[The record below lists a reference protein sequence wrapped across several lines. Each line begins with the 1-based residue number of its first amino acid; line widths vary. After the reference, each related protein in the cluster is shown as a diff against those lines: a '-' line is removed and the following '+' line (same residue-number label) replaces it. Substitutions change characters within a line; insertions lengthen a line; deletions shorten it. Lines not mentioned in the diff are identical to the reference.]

1 MLVEIP
7 GKLDW
12 LKHQNM
18 NELTPGQLQR
28 WRSICQLNDL
38 LYMATKDNRDPAT
51 NRYNRISFAA
61 FLDDLY
67 IATYK
72 GTNNCHGRFTIDNYV
87 DIALYSLPSLKHIV
101 SSPSTRII
109 KVPQKVPVSSLKQTT
124 AKTMR
129 WLSKRTGRTVQEKIA
144 PENKVLTNLTVFSAD
159 TKENREAIYLYRILY
174 DIVSKRLLNMD
185 PPCPCVGCRK
195 DCIVPMREINS
206 LISLHTKIKKSELAE
221 VPAQKQSTQN
231 NKLMCDQYYKRI
243 WDAVRMDQEQEE
255 SIKKVWDLMARRYVQ
270 TAFWLVLSVL
280 LHESNCFIYDF
291 WGELTDAE
299 GELSFCRTVGK
310 ESVPVENSIIIIS
323 ADNTGMKYTLSL
335 NGNTVSMVRES
346 DQALVAAFD
355 FSDIVERV

>member
-1 MLVEIP
+1 MQVEIP

-18 NELTPGQLQR
+18 NELTPDQLQR

-51 NRYNRISFAA
+51 NRYNSISFAA

-67 IATYK
+67 KATYEGENK
-72 GTNNCHGRFTIDNYV
+72 CYGRFTIDSYV

-159 TKENREAIYLYRILY
+159 TKENREAVYLYRILY
-174 DIVSKRLLNMD
+174 DIVSKRLLNAD
-185 PPCPCVGCRK
+185 PPCPCVGCHK
-195 DCIVPMREINS
+195 KCIVPMREINA

-221 VPAQKQSTQN
+221 VPPQKQSIQN

-255 SIKKVWDLMARRYVQ
+255 SIKLVWDMMAARYVQ
-270 TAFWLVLSVL
+270 IAFWLVLSAL

-291 WGELTDAE
+291 WGDLADVD
-299 GELSFCRTVGK
+299 GKLFFNRTTGK
-310 ESVPVENSIIIIS
+310 DSVPVTNRVTVVS
-323 ADNTGMKYTLSL
+323 ADNVGMKYILSL
-335 NGNTVSMVRES
+335 NGNIVSMVRES
-346 DQALVAAFD
+346 DQALVSAID